1 MSDSGTAALN
11 LQPGDLIEGV
21 AAGSTHGSV
30 LRRRLDRKPWSHGI
44 GSDGRESTVVSDGK
58 GVDSLYT
65 DTIRIIERAQ

>member
-1 MSDSGTAALN
+1 MPTTDELD
-11 LQPGDLIEGV
+11 LQPGDLVEGV

-30 LRRRLDRKPWSHGI
+30 LRCRLDRKPWSHGT
-44 GSDGRESTVVSDGK
+44 GSDGRERTVVSDGK